1 MIQSNR
7 ELEHGYDIQAECR
20 NGKVYVSVYDDD
32 GQHIS
37 HAFGLVRNGPDE
49 KVAVMQALSFAAG
62 KAYDRIKP
70 KTDPVK
76 NEEELF

>member
-7 ELEHGYDIQAECR
+7 ELEHGYDIQTECHH
-20 NGKVYVSVYDDD
+20 GKVFVSVYDDE

-37 HAFGLVRNGPDE
+37 HAFGLVRDGQDE

-70 KTDPVK
+70 KTEPLK